1 MQRSPQSHLLYTFVS
16 HSLQHVSVKMKE
28 YCYLPVYVYILHGLP
43 FALGVDRDLLIVEG

>member
-16 HSLQHVSVKMKE
+16 HSLQHVAVKMEE
-28 YCYLPVYVYILHGLP
+28 YCYLPVYVYILP